1 LNAAIVV
8 FDTVMNSIYNNERYT
23 QTLAKKVKGKEEEEI
38 SKGNGEEIS
47 NGNGGTSY
55 IFCFNV
61 KSFSIISE

>member
-1 LNAAIVV
+1 
-8 FDTVMNSIYNNERYT
+8 MNNIYNNERYT

-38 SKGNGEEIS
+38 SKGNG
-47 NGNGGTSY
+47 GTSY

>member
-1 LNAAIVV
+1 MVFAA
-8 FDTVMNSIYNNERYT
+8 VMNNIFNNERYT

-38 SKGNGEEIS
+38 S

-61 KSFSIISE
+61 KPLSVISE